1 MCSSLRTARSASL
14 VCSLE
19 SFYLQ
24 AGTDHDAGMGVSVS
38 ASRGAGD
45 RAGTI
50 ARMCPALMFLVTTS
64 HCSTQSPPRTRTF
77 PRCGGPRNRL
87 LFRSRSTP
95 RDRVR
100 GRGPGRSTN
109 APPRRGTDHAHLRF
123 RNLLLCSCSSPRDR
137 SRGMPISLRA
147 GGQLTGGKARTSLKR
162 YTRPGALFAGR
173 SWQLVW

>member
-50 ARMCPALMFLVTTS
+50 IFMMPKILACAGRKLNVRGVEYRASVVRAREQCVSWSFRVGFFGALWRSDFTSRRRPVDRNEEALTSLIVLRGPAPKSLVARGNWSGRLLSEVWENRAWHSSGPTLFTVNITTNITTS
-64 HCSTQSPPRTRTF
+64 PAPR
-77 PRCGGPRNRL
+77 P
-87 LFRSRSTP
+87 
-95 RDRVR
+95 
-100 GRGPGRSTN
+100 
-109 APPRRGTDHAHLRF
+109 HH
-123 RNLLLCSCSSPRDR
+123 
-137 SRGMPISLRA
+137 
-147 GGQLTGGKARTSLKR
+147 
-162 YTRPGALFAGR
+162 
-173 SWQLVW
+173 

>member
-1 MCSSLRTARSASL
+1 MCSSLRTARSASP
-14 VCSLE
+14 CSLE
-19 SFYLQ
+19 SFFYEPER
-24 AGTDHDAGMGVSVS
+24 TDHDAGMGVSVS
-38 ASRGAGD
+38 ASRGTGD

-50 ARMCPALMFLVTTS
+50 ARMCLALMFLVTTS
-64 HCSTQSPPRTRTF
+64 HCSTQSPPRTRTS

-95 RDRVR
+95 RGLIR

-137 SRGMPISLRA
+137 SRGIAFLERFGAPISLSA
-147 GGQLTGGKARTSLKR
+147 GGQLTGRE
-162 YTRPGALFAGR
+162 GADVVDL
-173 SWQLVW
+173 